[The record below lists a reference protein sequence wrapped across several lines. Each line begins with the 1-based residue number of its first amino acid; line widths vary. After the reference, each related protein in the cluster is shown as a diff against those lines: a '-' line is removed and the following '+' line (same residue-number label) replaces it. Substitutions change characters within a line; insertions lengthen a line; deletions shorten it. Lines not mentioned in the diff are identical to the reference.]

1 MNKIYYGIIQL
12 IKSAVTE
19 KSIQLPDDFD
29 WKCAVEIAKL
39 HKIEALVYYGA
50 YYSQTAIPSELEN
63 TLKKRVFAESML
75 DAQQTH
81 EIFTLCKE
89 LDNRK
94 IAYLPLKGMILKKY
108 YPKPEM
114 RYMSDADILIKEEEY
129 SEIEKIMTE
138 LDYTFKVE
146 SDHEYVWNKGV
157 VSIELHK
164 RLIPS
169 YNEDYYKYYGDGWKL
184 AKLNDGTQYFMTDE
198 DFLIYMVTHLAKHY
212 RDSGIGIKHFV
223 DIWVYINQ
231 KNNPDEKYIETE
243 LKKLQLF
250 EFYKNCMRLLDNWF
264 DSADNTEITDYM
276 TSFVFSSGVYGRA
289 ENNELSDALKKTLS
303 MTNTSNL
310 RIKFYLKKI
319 FVPYDT
325 MKQRYRILERFPVLL
340 PLMWAVRCFNLL
352 FFGRDRIKQGA
363 ERISKLTNENIDAYK
378 NALDYVGLK
387 FDFKENDE

>member
-1 MNKIYYGIIQL
+1 MNKTYYGIIQL

-19 KSIQLPDDFD
+19 KPIQLPDNFD

-50 YYSQTAIPSELEN
+50 YYSQTAIPDELESI
-63 TLKKRVFAESML
+63 LKKRVFAESML
-75 DAQQTH
+75 DAQQSH

-89 LDNRK
+89 LGDRK

-129 SEIEKIMTE
+129 SQIEKIMTE
-138 LDYTFKVE
+138 LGYTFKVE
-146 SDHEYVWNKGV
+146 SNHEYVWNKGN

-169 YNEDYYKYYGDGWKL
+169 YNEDYYKYYGEGWRL
-184 AKLNDGTQYFMTDE
+184 AKCVDGEYIMSDE
-198 DFLIYMVTHLAKHY
+198 DFYIYLFTHLAKHY
-212 RDSGIGIKHFV
+212 RDSGIGVKQFV
-223 DIWVYINQ
+223 DLWVCKNQFPDLDYEYIA
-231 KNNPDEKYIETE
+231 EE

-250 EFYKNCMRLLDNWF
+250 DFHINCIKLIENWF
-264 DSADNTEITDYM
+264 ENGEASDITDYM

-310 RIKFYLKKI
+310 RVKFYLKKI

-325 MKQRYRILERFPVLL
+325 MKQRYRLLERFPILL
-340 PLMWAVRCFNLL
+340 PLMWAVRWFNLL
-352 FFGRDRIKQGA
+352 IFGRDRIRQGA
-363 ERISKLTNENIDAYK
+363 ERINKLTNDNIDAYK

-387 FDFKENDE
+387 FDFKEKNE